1 MRIQVRQSVIV
12 FSIIVFSIIVAGFII
27 VFVPDAEPPPSW
39 FIVEPKFSS
48 DNNIILN
55 ISEQDLSPYPQVL
68 DMIISIEMRSQ
79 PNPATG
85 LVSDYSPR
93 PWKKM
98 NHDEAITLMD
108 IMGGGYQ
115 SRIESY
121 SFTFKMNDNF
131 YSLQMYFSSSP
142 PTTL

>member
-12 FSIIVFSIIVAGFII
+12 FSIVVFSTIVAGFII

-48 DNNIILN
+48 DNNIIFN
-55 ISEQDLSPYPQVL
+55 ISEQDLSPYPQIM
-68 DMIISIEMRSQ
+68 DMIISIEMRNQ

-85 LVSDYSPR
+85 LASDYSPR

-98 NHDEAITLMD
+98 NHDEAITFMAL
-108 IMGGGYQ
+108 MGGEYK
-115 SRIESY
+115 SRIKSY
-121 SFTFKMNDNF
+121 SFHFKMNDDI

-142 PTTL
+142 PVTL